1 MRINE
6 YIKGDFFALS
16 KPGYEINWVTD
27 HLAVGGAPLSY
38 EELDRIKSSG
48 IDAILNLCAEYCDL
62 HEIETKH
69 GFEVHYLPI
78 HDEKTPD
85 IGDLDRAMAW
95 MDEIMRRN
103 KKVLIHC
110 RMGIGRTGTVL
121 YAYLSSRGLKSR
133 LQETVIRKLRCR
145 PANYCQWQ
153 LVQKYDKDSADCG
166 CTAATGGIIKRFII
180 AISALFL
187 LILLTLGIWTACDV
201 VEYANTAGTRHSGEL
216 LITIPPHQQL
226 KTTAEMLFH
235 SEIIGSPSY
244 FYAYARG
251 FGYGRRI
258 QAGEYLVSG
267 AMTPKQILEMMANGK
282 IFLHKIT
289 IPEGYNLK
297 EIAAAFAG
305 AGLVSESRL
314 LRAARDPQLC
324 REWKIE
330 ADTVEGYLFPDTYYF
345 PKGASPEKIL
355 SAMIQ
360 RFRQVFTPEM
370 VQQAEK
376 EGLSIHQAVTL
387 ASIIEKETG
396 ADSERPIVS
405 SVFHNRLKRRM
416 RLESDPTVIYGLEH
430 FDGNITRRHLTT
442 PTPYN
447 TYTRHGLPPGP
458 IASPGAKSLL
468 AAVCPAQSEYLFF
481 VSRQDKTHQFSH
493 TWDEHL
499 KAVSR
504 YQLGGN

>member
-1 MRINE
+1 M
-6 YIKGDFFALS
+6 S
-16 KPGYEINWVTD
+16 KPGYEMNWATD

-38 EELDRIKSSG
+38 EELDRIKAAG
-48 IDAILNLCAEYCDL
+48 VDAILNLCAEYCDL
-62 HEIETKH
+62 HEIEAKH
-69 GFEVHYLPI
+69 GFEVHYLPV

-95 MDEIMRRN
+95 MDEIMRQN

-110 RMGIGRTGTVL
+110 RLGIGRTGTVL

-133 LQETVIRKLRCR
+133 LQETEIQKLRCR

-153 LVQKYDKDSADCG
+153 LVEKYGRTTADCDST
-166 CTAATGGIIKRFII
+166 TASAGVIKRFGI
-180 AISALFL
+180 AISALL
-187 LILLTLGIWTACDV
+187 MLILSTLGIWTAVDV
-201 VEYANTAGTRHSGEL
+201 VEYANTAGSRHSREA
-216 LITIPPHQQL
+216 LITVLPRQNM
-226 KTTAEMLFH
+226 KTTADMLLN

-251 FGYGRRI
+251 FGYDRRI

-267 AMTPKQILEMMANGK
+267 AMTPKQILEMMAGGK
-282 IFLHKIT
+282 TFLHKIT
-289 IPEGYNLK
+289 IPEGYGLK
-297 EIAAAFAG
+297 EIAAVFAG
-305 AGLVSESRL
+305 AGLVSESQL

-324 REWKIE
+324 HGWKIE
-330 ADTVEGYLFPDTYYF
+330 ADTAEGYLFPDTYYF
-345 PKGASPEKIL
+345 PKGVSPEKIL
-355 SAMIQ
+355 STMVQ

-370 VQQAEK
+370 ARQAEK
-376 EGLSIHQAVTL
+376 AGLSIHQAVTL

-416 RLESDPTVIYGLEH
+416 RLESDPTVIYGMEH
-430 FDGNITRRHLTT
+430 FDGNITRRDLTT

-447 TYTRHGLPPGP
+447 TYTRPGLPPGP

-468 AAVCPAQSEYLFF
+468 AAVYPAQSDFLYF
-481 VSRQDKTHQFSH
+481 VSRQDKTHQFSR
-493 TWDEHL
+493 TWDEHRE
-499 KAVSR
+499 AVTR
-504 YQLGGN
+504 YQMGGD

>member
-1 MRINE
+1 
-6 YIKGDFFALS
+6 LS
-16 KPGYEINWVTD
+16 KPGYEISWVTD
-27 HLAVGGAPLSY
+27 HLAAGGAPLSY
-38 EELDRIKSSG
+38 EELDRIKASG

-62 HEIETKH
+62 HEIEANH

-110 RMGIGRTGTVL
+110 RLGIGRTGTVL

-133 LQETVIRKLRCR
+133 LQEAEIRKLRCR

-153 LVQKYDKDSADCG
+153 LVEKYGPAADSCG
-166 CTAATGGIIKRFII
+166 GSASAGVIKRFII
-180 AISALFL
+180 AISALL
-187 LILLTLGIWTACDV
+187 MLILSTLGIWTAFDV
-201 VEYANTAGTRHSGEL
+201 VEYANTAGSRHSREA
-216 LITIPPHQQL
+216 LITVSPRQNMT
-226 KTTAEMLFH
+226 TTADMLFH
-235 SEIIGSPSY
+235 LEIIGSPSY

-251 FGYGRRI
+251 FGYDRRI

-267 AMTPKQILEMMANGK
+267 AMTPKQILEMMAGGK
-282 IFLHKIT
+282 VYLHKVT
-289 IPEGYNLK
+289 IPEGYGLK
-297 EIAAAFAG
+297 EIAVAIAG
-305 AGLVSESRL
+305 AGLVSETQL

-324 REWKIE
+324 HGWKIE
-330 ADTVEGYLFPDTYYF
+330 ADTAEGYLFPDTYYF
-345 PKGASPEKIL
+345 PKGVGPEKVL
-355 SAMIQ
+355 STMIQ

-370 VQQAEK
+370 ARQAQN

-396 ADSERPIVS
+396 SDSERPIVS

-416 RLESDPTVIYGLEH
+416 RLESDPTVIYGLDH
-430 FDGNITRRHLTT
+430 FDGNITRRDLTT

-447 TYTRHGLPPGP
+447 TYTRQGLPPGP
-458 IASPGAKSLL
+458 IASPGAKSLQ
-468 AAVCPAQSEYLFF
+468 AAVYPAQSEFLYF
-481 VSRQDKTHQFSH
+481 VSRQDKTHQFSR
-493 TWDEHL
+493 TWEEHL
-499 KAVSR
+499 QAVNR
-504 YQLGGN
+504 YQLGGK